1 MAEPWPLMDRH
12 RKQNSKK
19 QRKKPLGGVAG
30 EVVKEL
36 AFVSEAKIA
45 EKVTIERS
53 PYGPPDDAVAQAQ
66 AKVITA
72 LRQRLKQQGRVVSLQ
87 PPVHFVFRFDH
98 QADQIELSMIG
109 APPDGTT
116 PQEMAVAIVRSL
128 KWTEE
133 P

>member
-1 MAEPWPLMDRH
+1 M
-12 RKQNSKK
+12 
-19 QRKKPLGGVAG
+19 
-30 EVVKEL
+30 
-36 AFVSEAKIA
+36 SEAKIA
-45 EKVTIERS
+45 GKVTIERS

-87 PPVHFVFRFDH
+87 TPVHFFCFDH
-98 QADQIELSMIG
+98 QADQIELSIIG